1 MAKQL
6 KIFVD
11 VLEIGLVSVMYINEG
26 ANLWIG
32 AARAIIVVIKRVEN
46 SDVGRSNSSFGCG
59 FNGAPLYK
67 MSLCVTWLRKDS

>member
-6 KIFVD
+6 KILVD
-11 VLEIGLVSVMYINEG
+11 VLELGLVSVMYINEG

-46 SDVGRSNSSFGCG
+46 SDVGRSNSSFG
-59 FNGAPLYK
+59 
-67 MSLCVTWLRKDS
+67 